1 MAASVSE
8 WTYGIPLAHAR
19 GYKNNGLPASGS
31 PTKVQISG
39 MFGINRA
46 GRPATQYFTFIRNNP
61 CAGAVVTAA
70 VRCRDSRIVR
80 TRSGVSFPS
89 PTAASAPTMLRTI
102 L

>member
-19 GYKNNGLPASGS
+19 GYKNSGLPASGS
-31 PTKVQISG
+31 PKKVQISG
-39 MFGINRA
+39 AFGLNRA
-46 GRPATQYFTFIRNNP
+46 GHSAAQYFTFTRNNP

-89 PTAASAPTMLRTI
+89 PTATSAPTIVRTI